1 MGFEV
6 PFNPTILRTY
16 TAIHLDLRTT
26 FSAGGRQRLPVL
38 SASALH
44 LSTAVLQLLMEG
56 FVQGFAS
63 RPQRQQSSASLSPG
77 SKRSVL
83 RAPGFEG

>member
-1 MGFEV
+1 MIFEV

-26 FSAGGRQRLPVL
+26 FSAGGRQRLAVL

-44 LSTAVLQLLMEG
+44 LSTG
-56 FVQGFAS
+56 GPPAS
-63 RPQRQQSSASLSPG
+63 DGGVRAGVCITASKAAELSVTQPRIKTFRPAG
-77 SKRSVL
+77 SWL
-83 RAPGFEG
+83 